1 MSIQICPECNTHVE
15 NAEICPK
22 CGYAFPQINKDNVYA
37 TFAKLE
43 AYDKRSNLYYLCI
56 IPIFALLLL
65 TVFVH
70 ALFIVFFIASI
81 IAMLVLIIHM
91 SKKRYG
97 YMLEICTDKTSMINY
112 IKQQNK
118 NAMSIMQDKRKEG
131 AAAYAILFTCE
142 SNPSAKSAYN
152 RFNNT
157 VSVLVAFMGVSL
169 CFLFASFFE
178 DCNFDLP
185 SGALLS
191 NASDTGILF
200 LVSSIIE
207 LICVIIMTIISKKF
221 NKKMYAYVEEWLKA
235 QNNANQTKNSQQNN
249 NTNTDTS
256 SQNQSN
262 NTNDDEFDLSN
273 FDLDSL

>member
-22 CGYAFPQINKDNVYA
+22 CGYAFPQINKANVYA

-43 AYDKRSNLYYLCI
+43 AYDKRFNLYLLAL
-56 IPIFALLLL
+56 IPVFGFLLLAI
-65 TVFVH
+65 FVH
-70 ALFIVFFIASI
+70 AAFIALFIASI
-81 IAMLVLIIHM
+81 VATPIFFIHI
-91 SKKRYG
+91 SKKRDEYL
-97 YMLEICTDKTSMINY
+97 LEICTDKTSMINY

-142 SNPSAKSAYN
+142 SNPSAKRSYN
-152 RFNNT
+152 TYNKIC
-157 VSVLVAFMGVSL
+157 SVLLALIGIAL
-169 CFLFASFFE
+169 CFIFASFFE
-178 DCNFDLP
+178 DCDFDLP
-185 SGALLS
+185 NGALFSHLS
-191 NASDTGILF
+191 STGGLF
-200 LVSSIIE
+200 LISLIIE
-207 LICVIIMTIISKKF
+207 IIFDIIMVVVSKKY
-221 NKKMYAYVEEWLKA
+221 NKKMYTYVEEWLKA
-235 QNNANQTKNSQQNN
+235 QSAPNQTNNSQRNN

>member
-1 MSIQICPECNTHVE
+1 MTIQICPECNTRVE

-43 AYDKRSNLYYLCI
+43 AYDKRSSLYYLCI

-70 ALFIVFFIASI
+70 TLFIVFFIASI

-131 AAAYAILFTCE
+131 AAGYALLFTCE
-142 SNPSAKSAYN
+142 SNPSAKSTYN
-152 RFNNT
+152 SFNNT
-157 VSVLVAFMGVSL
+157 VSVLTTFMGVSL
-169 CFLFASFFE
+169 CFICASFFE
-178 DCNFDLP
+178 NCNFDLP
-185 SGALLS
+185 SGALFS
-191 NASDTGILF
+191 DASSTGILF

-207 LICVIIMTIISKKF
+207 LICVIILTIVSKKF
-221 NKKMYAYVEEWLKA
+221 NKKMYPWVEEWLKSKDTPK
-235 QNNANQTKNSQQNN
+235 QNV
-249 NTNTDTS
+249 NTPPSTP